1 MGHEVDSHS
10 GARQRVAEKG
20 YGRAEGEGMQNSQ
33 KETDYS
39 ELLQHVQELK
49 RDKEG
54 LEREKET
61 IETGRLGVMKKM
73 GLVLQDKEELEGAS
87 SASVSCAGALR
98 VCMYLYARRGGAGK
112 RVVCACSCV
121 YCVGV
126 SRV

>member
-1 MGHEVDSHS
+1 MGHEVDSRS
-10 GARQRVAEKG
+10 GARQGVAEKG
-20 YGRAEGEGMQNSQ
+20 YGRAEGEGMQNSE

-54 LEREKET
+54 LQREKET

-87 SASVSCAGALR
+87 S
-98 VCMYLYARRGGAGK
+98 
-112 RVVCACSCV
+112 
-121 YCVGV
+121 
-126 SRV
+126 